1 MASINLSDIKQLSG
15 DVLQQLEIRSSFD
28 GYNEF
33 KKALK
38 DASPEL
44 RKAMDKEIRSLLK
57 PVITDARARVPFQ
70 PLSGWRIG
78 NGRVGESGGSR
89 LPDWDQSTVR
99 KGIVLR
105 QGGKRSRG
113 HSTQSAW
120 KIQNKSAAGQVFELA
135 KKQRAPAVKG
145 YKNSGRVMTTAL
157 TLFHGE
163 TSRLIWAAWDAA
175 GGEKKLTREVTMVVK
190 TYEGKLAQQIRAAKG
205 H

>member
-15 DVLQQLEIRSSFD
+15 DVRQQLEIRSSFE

-38 DASPEL
+38 AASPEL
-44 RKAMDKEIRSLLK
+44 RKQMDREIRALLK
-57 PVITDARARVPFQ
+57 PVVNDAKARVPVQ

-78 NGRVGESGGSR
+78 NGRVGENGGSR

-113 HSTQSAW
+113 NSTQSAW
-120 KIQNKSAAGQVFELA
+120 KMQNKSAAGQVFELA
-135 KKQRAPAVKG
+135 KEQYAPAVKG
-145 YKNSGRVMTTAL
+145 YKNSGRIFTTAL
-157 TLFHGE
+157 TLYHGE

-175 GGEKKLTREVTMVVK
+175 GGEKKLTRDVMVVVK
-190 TYEGKLAQQIRAAKG
+190 TYEGKLERQLRAAKG
-205 H
+205 Q